1 MINDKPPSGAII
13 PMKEYLNID
22 IKYSEPE
29 KNTIPVIIR
38 YPETLRSRPK
48 TLIIFQ

>member
-22 IKYSEPE
+22 IKYNEPE
-29 KNTIPVIIR
+29 NSTIPAIIK
-38 YPETLRSRPK
+38 YPDILRSRPK
-48 TLIIFQ
+48 